1 MKDII
6 LKVLREETEEFG
18 EKTKLEKLIAKQFG
32 KPNFE
37 GVLFEPEN
45 FYGFVI
51 DVYDTD
57 YGKLCHITALMK
69 KPFKKEDSD
78 MLQNMIRY
86 RREQIKDMFSNY
98 FDSGITGSV
107 STIDSYKDTKWFYD
121 KKKSQ

>member
-18 EKTKLEKLIAKQFG
+18 ERTKLEKLIAKQFG

-37 GVLFEPEN
+37 GVLFEPDN

-57 YGKLCHITALMK
+57 YGKQCHITALMK

-78 MLQNMIRY
+78 MLQNILRY
-86 RREQIKDMFSNY
+86 RREKIEDMFSNY

-121 KKKSQ
+121 ERKK